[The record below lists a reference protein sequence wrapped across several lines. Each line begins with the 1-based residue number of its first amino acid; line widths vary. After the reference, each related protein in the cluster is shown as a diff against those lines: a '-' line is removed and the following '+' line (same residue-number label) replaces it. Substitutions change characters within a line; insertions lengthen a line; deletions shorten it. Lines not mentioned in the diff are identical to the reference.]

1 MLFVKH
7 MSVMYPSELVC
18 PDIKNPDVF
27 AGSDRAV
34 TFKVLLWCFLCNVIS
49 MLPCAATN
57 WL

>member
-1 MLFVKH
+1 

-18 PDIKNPDVF
+18 PDVKNPDVF

-34 TFKVLLWCFLCNVIS
+34 TFKVLLWCFLCNVTS
-49 MLPCAATN
+49 MLACAATD